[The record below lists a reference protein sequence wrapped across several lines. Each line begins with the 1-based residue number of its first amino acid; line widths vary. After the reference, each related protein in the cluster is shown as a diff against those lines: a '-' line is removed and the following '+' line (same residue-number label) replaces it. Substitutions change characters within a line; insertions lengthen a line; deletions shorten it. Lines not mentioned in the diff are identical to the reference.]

1 MVRHSFQC
9 FNLFSS
15 IFSVLAVMSLRDA
28 SEASSSIKWGTL
40 RDLLVSAEDPTSQV
54 VLNALSLPMGDV
66 SLAAPPK
73 YR

>member
-1 MVRHSFQC
+1 
-9 FNLFSS
+9 
-15 IFSVLAVMSLRDA
+15 MSLRDPSDGTA
-28 SEASSSIKWGTL
+28 GIKWGTL
-40 RDLLVSAEDPTSQV
+40 RDLLVSAEDPNFQV